1 MYEQKESQDDFDSE
15 YIEVDGS
22 LMINMAFM
30 PLYMWEMWD
39 VTPVT
44 DGHSDGRTVESSA
57 VFSLSWIRNFFAFT
71 HSDQYA

>member
-1 MYEQKESQDDFDSE
+1 M
-15 YIEVDGS
+15 GP

-44 DGHSDGRTVESSA
+44 DGRKVESSA
-57 VFSLSWIRNFFAFT
+57 VISLSWIRNTEILQHENDAYSLEVF
-71 HSDQYA
+71 D